1 MKEPLIIILAL
12 ILLIVVFKI
21 SSYKKFIVDG
31 IRYKFNKWKKTA
43 EVMSNNYSGDIVIP
57 ATVSYPGDERTFL
70 VTRINYN
77 AFHGCSDLTSI
88 TIPDSVTKFLP
99 NAFKGCSSLSYIKVE
114 SRNTKFDSRNNCNAV
129 IETGIDELRGG
140 CKNTVIPEGV
150 KSIGMGAFAYCT
162 GLTSVIIPEGTVGI
176 NDSAF
181 FNCSDLTTVTFPRS
195 LKRIGKGAFLLCG
208 SLADVY
214 CYAEMPPH
222 TIKESIL
229 VPFDVSHTKE
239 HTTLHVPAASI
250 KRYKATPLWKEFK
263 AIVPIE

>member
-1 MKEPLIIILAL
+1 MNEPLIIILVV
-12 ILLIVVFKI
+12 ILLIVVFKY
-21 SSYKKFIVDG
+21 SSYKKNIVDG

-43 EVMSNNYSGDIVIP
+43 KVISNNYSGDIVVP
-57 ATVSYPGDERTFL
+57 STVSYSGDEKTYL
-70 VTRINYN
+70 VTRIHYK
-77 AFHGCSDLTSI
+77 AFRNCCDLTSI
-88 TIPDSVTKFLP
+88 VIPDSVTKFP
-99 NAFKGCSSLSYIKVE
+99 PTAFKGCSSLSYIKVE
-114 SRNTKFDSRNNCNAV
+114 SRNTQYDSRNNCNAV
-129 IETGIDELRGG
+129 IETGIDELRAG
-140 CKNTVIPEGV
+140 CKNTIIPEGV

-181 FNCSDLTTVTFPRS
+181 FSCSDLTTVAIPRS
-195 LKRIGKGAFLLCG
+195 LKRIGKGAFLLCE

-214 CYAEMPPH
+214 CYAEKPPH

-229 VPFDVSHTKE
+229 VPFDGSHTKK

-250 KRYKATPLWKEFK
+250 ERYKATPLWSEFK